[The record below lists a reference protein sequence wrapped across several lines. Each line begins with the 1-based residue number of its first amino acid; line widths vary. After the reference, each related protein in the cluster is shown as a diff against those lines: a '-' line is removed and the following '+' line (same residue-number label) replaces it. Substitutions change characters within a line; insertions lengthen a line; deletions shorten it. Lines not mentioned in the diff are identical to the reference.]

1 MKDDE
6 IDRISDKLILMQE
19 REDALLPS
27 LRQQLAETEKGIDN
41 LLNAIQ
47 QGLFNVSAKKR
58 MDELEAQKND
68 LEVGILQAELA
79 RPKYTK
85 DEMVRWIS
93 QFKYG
98 NVDSVDY
105 QRQIIDIFVNSIR
118 LYDDKI
124 IFTYNYKDGTET
136 ISLADIEAAL
146 GSDFGDGS
154 PPAIYPAIMAF
165 YRKLCCLKNGFAL

>member
-1 MKDDE
+1 
-6 IDRISDKLILMQE
+6 MQE
-19 REDALLPS
+19 QENTLLPA
-27 LRQQLAETEKGIDN
+27 LKQQLAETDKGIDN

-58 MDELEAQKND
+58 MDELEKQKD
-68 LEVGILQAELA
+68 ELEVSILQAELA

-98 NVDSVDY
+98 DVDSVDY

-136 ISLADIEAAL
+136 ISLADVEAAL
-146 GSDFGDGS
+146 GSDFEGETPS
-154 PPAIYPAIMAF
+154 PTHSWRCCSHPQTKPAPPP
-165 YRKLCCLKNGFAL
+165 